1 MCGWEEALLAAAVVA
16 AGAGAKVQSDAANEG
31 ADRQAAAL
39 NSAME
44 QQDVWARK
52 AEGKAL
58 DNAQE
63 YDMTD
68 RTQRLDESKQAAGDS
83 LVQSLIKSRE
93 ETGSPEQASGKVS
106 ESFTADRAS
115 KLADQ
120 FQTSVD
126 NARLMGNMNGVQN
139 MLGNEG
145 IMNADYA
152 SQLRTIGRNAGGSWN
167 AAQPGIATAGK
178 VDANKVALGSMLQAA
193 GTSYLGGQ
201 LGSAFGGVTTG
212 ADVGNGV
219 GNANLSATSS
229 TGLNATSGAQ
239 GLSGGSISTSG
250 LMNSG
255 NGGMFKFGGYY
266 G

>member
-1 MCGWEEALLAAAVVA
+1 MCDPVDIGLAIAAVVA
-16 AGAGAKVQSDAANEG
+16 AGYGAKTQSDAANEA

-39 NSAME
+39 NASME
-44 QQDVWARK
+44 QQDQFARK
-52 AEGKAL
+52 AESKAL
-58 DNAQE
+58 DNAEE

-68 RTQRLDESKQAAGDS
+68 RTARLEESKQAAGDS

-93 ETGSPEQASGKVS
+93 EIGSPDQASGKVS
-106 ESFTADRAS
+106 ESFTADRAT

-120 FQTSVD
+120 FQQSVD

-193 GTSYLGGQ
+193 GTSYLSGAAGKG
-201 LGSAFGGVTTG
+201 LGSAFSSSGPSALGSGTYGMDSAWGGT
-212 ADVGNGV
+212 
-219 GNANLSATSS
+219 SAAGSDMLAS
-229 TGLNATSGAQ
+229 
-239 GLSGGSISTSG
+239 SGGTSLGYDLGSG
-250 LMNSG
+250 LGKMR
-255 NGGMFKFGGYY
+255 MM
-266 G
+266 

>member
-1 MCGWEEALLAAAVVA
+1 MCDPVDIGLAIAAIAAA
-16 AGAGAKVQSDAANEG
+16 GYGAKTQSDAANEA

-39 NSAME
+39 NASME
-44 QQDVWARK
+44 QQDQFARK
-52 AEGKAL
+52 AESKAL
-58 DNAQE
+58 DNAEE

-68 RTQRLDESKQAAGDS
+68 RTARLEESKKAAGDS

-93 ETGSPEQASGKVS
+93 EVGSPDQASGKVS
-106 ESFTADRAS
+106 ESFTADRAT

-120 FQTSVD
+120 FQQSVD

-193 GTSYLGGQ
+193 GTSYLGSS
-201 LGSAFGGVTTG
+201 LGSAFGG
-212 ADVGNGV
+212 
-219 GNANLSATSS
+219 
-229 TGLNATSGAQ
+229 
-239 GLSGGSISTSG
+239 SGGSATMEGAGTATENWIDSGG
-250 LMNSG
+250 LMNSSKSSG
-255 NGGMFKFGGYY
+255 KLMR
-266 G
+266 